1 MCDNVSAT
9 YICQNPVFHSR
20 MKHVA
25 IDFHLIREQVQ
36 NKELVIKYLH
46 AADQVAD
53 ILTKQLPCASFER
66 NFYKLG
72 VVNVTTNLRGRKRGK
87 L

>member
-9 YICQNPVFHSR
+9 YICQNPVFQSR

-25 IDFHLIREQVQ
+25 IETHLIREQVQ
-36 NKELVIKYLH
+36 NKELVVKYSN
-46 AADQVAD
+46 AADQVPD
-53 ILTKQLPCASFER
+53 ILTKQLPRTSFER

-72 VVNVTTNLRGRKRGK
+72 VFNVTTNLQGHKRGK